1 MDFYVN
7 VTFFVCLFVAACVSW
22 LLRKGSKCEASFA
35 LMVQNQKTTHRTRP
49 VLVWL
54 DTCYNMNTNPFSA
67 LGCPGAIKT
76 HQVFLLWVVLT
87 GESFIWLPYASLL
100 LLRHVPRS
108 VLCLHSKCFLPSFLI
123 CFEDEGLSVSCIIT
137 FVLAFFSGLFNFK
150 GFQASVKFGR
160 FSGLTRGWNVGS
172 FIWAGVLQLI
182 IIKSAVPH
190 DHSWGVQWLLCH
202 LMKSFFSV
210 HELTRISLL
219 FKIELKRSATQHT
232 QWALFLW
239 VILTFE
245 SPQQSFLVLDS
256 HRSSTH
262 LHRTASPSS
271 SPTIHPP
278 ASAIPGRLSSSVLC
292 VGSLLWQSCS
302 LRYVPSSSLHHSP
315 AHFLTPIL
323 HDSCFSSP
331 LIQAQL
337 LCFYFWQGNFSI
349 WLWLC
354 LPRPHPFHLLIL
366 ILSFVD

>member
-1 MDFYVN
+1 MLLFL
-7 VTFFVCLFVAACVSW
+7 FVCLLQLVSHGYW
-22 LLRKGSKCEASFA
+22 EKDPNVK
-35 LMVQNQKTTHRTRP
+35 
-49 VLVWL
+49 
-54 DTCYNMNTNPFSA
+54 
-67 LGCPGAIKT
+67 
-76 HQVFLLWVVLT
+76 QVLLWWFKTRRQHIEPDLSWYGWIPVTIWTQTLSLPLAALVLLKPT
-87 GESFIWLPYASLL
+87 KFSFSEWYWLEKPSSGFLMLPCFFSGMCQGQCSAFILL
-100 LLRHVPRS
+100 I
-108 VLCLHSKCFLPSFLI
+108 HSKCFLPSFLI

-271 SPTIHPP
+271 SPTVHPP

-315 AHFLTPIL
+315 AHSLTPIL